1 MRDIRNKKKSAEFWR
16 MKFILRVLHY
26 MNQKII
32 GRNGFVIKSEDLRIS
47 VGVLLGVFFLYEI
60 ITTIK
65 IK

>member
-1 MRDIRNKKKSAEFWR
+1 